1 MSLFAA
7 NPQVKCI
14 KLQHQYWDTE
24 QERRALETLEP
35 KKPSVLFCGFQIS
48 AIRFASPWMAMQ
60 SLWWLRLHLTP
71 LKDFVQIWQVGELQ
85 DIAIFCEMLRR

>member
-24 QERRALETLEP
+24 QEQRALETLEP

-60 SLWWLRLHLTP
+60 SLYGGY
-71 LKDFVQIWQVGELQ
+71 DCI
-85 DIAIFCEMLRR
+85 